1 MRHDEAGRPTYP
13 GAGYPEA
20 KDLPLM
26 SAPTE
31 PRGGDSR
38 KVGGTGRGTAWPVRS
53 DQGRRSPQ
61 PDLFAAALTVLA
73 GAAAAGQ
80 LFLSWTS
87 MVSGVGLQDADGGV
101 TGWERFLAART
112 AATLSNGNG
121 ITAYSVIGTALAGGA
136 LLLLGL
142 AMLLP
147 IDHRPL
153 ASATLVLSFAAL
165 AAVLWW
171 LVRGFHTFNQSLSEL
186 FSHAGPGW
194 YLFLLAGPLG
204 VAGSLKAFTGG

>member
-1 MRHDEAGRPTYP
+1 
-13 GAGYPEA
+13 
-20 KDLPLM
+20 M
-26 SAPTE
+26 SAPTG
-31 PRGGDSR
+31 PRGGDPP
-38 KVGGTGRGTAWPVRS
+38 KVSGPIRGTGWPVRS
-53 DQGRRSPQ
+53 DPGRRSPQ
-61 PDLFAAALTVLA
+61 PDAFAAALTALA

-101 TGWERFLAART
+101 TGWERFQAART
-112 AATLSNGNG
+112 AATLSSGNG
-121 ITAYSVIGTALAGGA
+121 ITAYSVVGTALAGGA

-153 ASATLVLSFAAL
+153 ASATLVLSLAAL
-165 AAVLWW
+165 AAALWW
-171 LVRGFHTFNQSLSEL
+171 LVQGFHTFNQSLPEL

-194 YLFLLAGPLG
+194 YLFLLAGPVG
-204 VAGSLKAFTGG
+204 VAGSLKALAAR